1 MTDPN
6 RSSINEDFII
16 GCDQRWLPIRS
27 MPTRMNISL
36 IGMCTSGSCVIR
48 SYMEERRVFPNDMLF
63 MLPGNVVSCEQ
74 QSEDFS
80 VMFLTV
86 SQRLLHEMQC
96 SSFNLA
102 PRFFLFMRQHF
113 HHPLNESEAARFRN
127 YFEML
132 YAKSL
137 DLKDAD
143 ANYRNDVLINLTRVF
158 YLDFYNFYKSNAQQ
172 IQGDQYSR
180 KEELTC
186 RFFLLIMDHYR
197 EHKEVAFYADKLC
210 ITPKYLTMLVK
221 EVSGKS
227 AKDWIS
233 EYVLL
238 EVKALLK
245 ITSLDIQ
252 QIVSRV
258 NFSDLSSMGR
268 FFRQHT
274 GMSPSQYRKQR

>member
-6 RSSINEDFII
+6 GSSLNEDFTI
-16 GCDQRWLPIRS
+16 GCDQRGLPLRS
-27 MPTRMNISL
+27 TPTRMHVSL

-48 SYMEERRVFPNDMLF
+48 SYTEERRLSPNDMLF
-63 MLPGNVVSCEQ
+63 ILPGSMVSYEQ

-86 SQRLLHEMQC
+86 SQRLLHKMQC
-96 SSFNLA
+96 ASFNLA

-113 HHPLNESEAARFRN
+113 HYSLDESEALRFRN
-127 YFEML
+127 YFEVL
-132 YAKSL
+132 CTKSVS
-137 DLKDAD
+137 LKDAD
-143 ANYRNDVLINLTRVF
+143 ANYRNEVLINLTRIF
-158 YLDFYNFYKSNAQQ
+158 YLDFYNFYQCNSQQ
-172 IQGDQYSR
+172 IQGDPYSR